1 MYKMVKILQGN
12 KNINLISGPEFCPD
26 YIKKFGRSSSHIASS
41 FFPFVFLFLS
51 FIFCTPRGIGF
62 TALKTKVSKFNFN
75 YTKF

>member
-51 FIFCTPRGIGF
+51 FIFLYSTGNWFHSIKDQSIEIQ
-62 TALKTKVSKFNFN
+62 L
-75 YTKF
+75 